1 VVLFGRCRVVE
12 GGGSAQRR
20 LNQGEGM
27 GKNKGRARR
36 TLREEERE
44 GGGGAGATRGGGAPD
59 GRHGAGAAEVGVGR
73 PTCEQGRRGWRG
85 PGRWAVMGP
94 LAWAGLNE

>member
-12 GGGSAQRR
+12 GGGSTQRR

-36 TLREEERE
+36 TLREEESEGAVVRARRVE
-44 GGGGAGATRGGGAPD
+44 GGLRTAGMARAPRRWVSIERRASRGGEGGEAL
-59 GRHGAGAAEVGVGR
+59 GGGLLWARWHGPA
-73 PTCEQGRRGWRG
+73 
-85 PGRWAVMGP
+85 
-94 LAWAGLNE
+94 